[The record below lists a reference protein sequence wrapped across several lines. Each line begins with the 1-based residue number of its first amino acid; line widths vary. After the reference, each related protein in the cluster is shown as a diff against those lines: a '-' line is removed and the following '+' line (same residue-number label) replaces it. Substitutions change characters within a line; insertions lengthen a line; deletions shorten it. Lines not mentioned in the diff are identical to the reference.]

1 MDQKLILIVE
11 NKHNVG
17 SKDFNFEFLVD
28 VDGFKLK
35 KMPTFFFKFPW
46 FSYWKT
52 SLTLHHFFPNA
63 GRAISIFNFL
73 LVRPCTLD
81 TI

>member
-52 SLTLHHFFPNA
+52 SLLPNN
-63 GRAISIFNFL
+63 GRTMSIYNFL
-73 LVRPCTLD
+73 PCTL
-81 TI
+81 IVRK